1 MENKKMTIF
10 YKKRNL
16 EIDKLCTGEQD
27 LKTYARL
34 DKEDAEM
41 IFGYL
46 VLDYDEQIFNNDKQ
60 FELIEENNEIKISMK
75 EEYKEILQKYM

>member
-1 MENKKMTIF
+1 MEDKKMTIF

-27 LKTYARL
+27 LSTYARL